1 MTVPLI
7 YVESCPVCGD
17 GLCRIRVCITDQ
29 RLTGCVLCD
38 ECEAVW
44 TDPSLQERVSRK
56 PNADDPECPSCGL
69 SLWSKNAHWANVG
82 EVCLLGWYDRV
93 RVVSAKEG

>member
-1 MTVPLI
+1 MTAPLI
-7 YVESCPVCGD
+7 YIESCPICGD

-29 RLTGCVLCD
+29 RLIGCVLCD

-44 TDPSLQERVSRK
+44 TDPSMEERISRK
-56 PNADDPECPSCGL
+56 PDADDPQCPSCGL

-93 RVVSAKEG
+93 RIVSAKEG